1 MDGWMDGW
9 IDGWMKRW
17 MKEDEW
23 MEGWMDGLNK
33 LVVSYKSTEERM
45 RKDQKQIIWIFEQHS

>member
-9 IDGWMKRW
+9 KDGWKRMDGWM
-17 MKEDEW
+17 D
-23 MEGWMDGLNK
+23 GWMDGLNK
-33 LVVSYKSTEERM
+33 LDVSNKSTEERM